1 MLPRSLAWVAALL
14 LVSTTAAAGD
24 TNTAPFDGV
33 RRLHRT
39 QASPAEVVNALF
51 VDLTV
56 PGVHFEAT
64 SSAQRKRT
72 PSSFAKLVGSQ
83 AAINGDFFSYTTY
96 GVSGLAAGSGAA
108 WSDTKD
114 STSSGTLAFDKARR
128 VELTKPATPVAF
140 DKTWMEGVVSGHPWV
155 LDAGTV
161 LTYTSSSSLCYYR
174 NPRTAV
180 GMSKDGKTLIVVVVD
195 GRSSSSVGMTCG
207 ELGNLMKGL
216 GAYDAL
222 NLDGGGSSAMYLQ
235 GTGIVNTP
243 SDGSERVTGNQF
255 AIFAPKSGSVGSI
268 SGVVHLKGHP
278 ETPLPGASVGIANV
292 GTDVTDAKGLYELMM
307 MAGTYTVVAKKVG
320 YAPTTVTQKVAVGQD
335 VKLDLELDV
344 PPGPTDFDGD
354 GVPDAQDNCP
364 EIANPD
370 QLDNDKDGLG
380 DACDPDDDNDG
391 VMDEDDDCPFI
402 YGTGAM
408 CSNAADGGAMAP
420 VNPDDPGADQG
431 GCSASGEG
439 APSSGSALLVLGAAL
454 FLRRRRQPSSASR
467 IGLR

>member
-1 MLPRSLAWVAALL
+1 MLRRSLAWIAALL

-24 TNTAPFDGV
+24 TTTNPFDGV
-33 RRLHRT
+33 RRLRRT
-39 QASPAEVVNALF
+39 QASPAEVINALF

-72 PSSFAKLVGSQ
+72 PSSFAKLIGSQ

-114 STSSGTLAFDKARR
+114 STTSGTLAFDKARR
-128 VELTKPATPVAF
+128 VELTRPVTAVTF
-140 DKTWMEGVVSGHPWV
+140 DKTWMEGVVSGHPWI

-180 GMSKDGKTLIVVVVD
+180 GMSKDGQTLIVVVVD
-195 GRSSSSVGMTCG
+195 GRSSSSLGMTCG
-207 ELGNLMKGL
+207 ELGTLMKGL
-216 GAYDAL
+216 GAYNAL

-243 SDGSERVTGNQF
+243 SDGSERVTGNQL
-255 AIFAPKSGSVGSI
+255 AIFAPKSGSVGTI
-268 SGVVHLKGHP
+268 AGVVHEKGHP
-278 ETPLPGASVGIANV
+278 EKLLAGASVGIANV

-307 MAGTYTVVAKKVG
+307 MAGTYTVIAKKVG
-320 YAPTTVTQKVAVGQD
+320 YAPLSVSQKVAIGQD
-335 VKLDLELDV
+335 VKLDLELEIAT
-344 PPGPTDFDGD
+344 GSTDFDGD
-354 GVPDAQDNCP
+354 GVADGVDNCP

-370 QLDNDKDGLG
+370 QLDNDKDGAG
-380 DACDPDDDNDG
+380 DACDADDDNDG
-391 VMDEDDDCPFI
+391 VMDEDDDCPFVF
-402 YGTGAM
+402 GTGAM
-408 CSNAADGGAMAP
+408 CNAAPDGGTGP
-420 VNPDDPGADQG
+420 VNGTDTSADE
-431 GCSASGEG
+431 GCNASGG
-439 APSSGSALLVLGAAL
+439 GGSPAGSALVVMGLAML
-454 FLRRRRQPSSASR
+454 FRRRRQASSASR